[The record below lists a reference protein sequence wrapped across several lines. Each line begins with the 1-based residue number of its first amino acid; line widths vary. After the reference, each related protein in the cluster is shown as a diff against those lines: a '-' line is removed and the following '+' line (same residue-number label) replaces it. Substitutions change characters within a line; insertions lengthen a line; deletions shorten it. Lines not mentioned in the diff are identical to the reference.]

1 MKYIFKSIIALSA
14 AALFAVSCN
23 VDNIG
28 TLYEHDSNDNGVSF
42 TQAVLSDAEVSATA
56 TSCTLTVGRAVADAA
71 QTVNIASTLQGVG
84 VPSSVTFAAGQYST
98 DLVLDLSGMQ
108 VAVPY
113 KGTISLANKDD
124 YNDMAIS
131 SVNVSLQK
139 AYTWVSLGTGEFLEN
154 FWEGYV
160 ADVEIRKAEGFNI
173 YRIIN
178 PYAAASAAA
187 DATGPKPAYIQFEV
201 VDGAG
206 TVHFNTWQSP
216 YDYDGTG
223 AYLKFYL
230 PSERGASYAQYDDQS
245 KLVDNYYLALMPYVY
260 IDGLG
265 GWGVNYGYVI
275 GASLPGAPKSIVD
288 WFEEQ
293 GLL

>member
-1 MKYIFKSIIALSA
+1 MKNIFKSIFILSIAGL
-14 AALFAVSCN
+14 LVSCN
-23 VDNIG
+23 VDNVKTI
-28 TLYEHDSNDNGVSF
+28 YEHDSTDNGVSF

-56 TSCTLTVGRAVADAA
+56 STCVLTLGRANADNA
-71 QTVNIASTLQGVG
+71 QTVNIASTLQGIG
-84 VPSSVTFAAGQYST
+84 VPSSVNFAAGQSSAE
-98 DLVLDLSGMQ
+98 LVLDLSNMQ

-113 KGTISLANKDD
+113 KGTISLANESD
-124 YNDMAIS
+124 YNDTAIS

-154 FWEGYV
+154 FWEGYA

-173 YRIIN
+173 YRIMN
-178 PYAAASAAA
+178 PYAESAAA
-187 DATGPKPAYIQFEV
+187 TGAKPAYIQFEV
-201 VDGAG
+201 KDSSG
-206 TVHFNTWQSP
+206 TVNFDTWKSP
-216 YDYDGTG
+216 YDYDGG
-223 AYLKFYL
+223 GNYLKFYR
-230 PSERGASYAQYDDQS
+230 PSERGESYAQYDNMS
-245 KLVDNYYLALMPYVY
+245 KLVDGYYLALMPYVY

-288 WFEEQ
+288 WFDEQ